1 MSDLTPRQTEI
12 LRLIQR
18 QINETGMP
26 PTRAE
31 IANELGFKSPNA
43 AEEHLRALARK
54 GVIALVPGAS
64 RGIKL
69 MDTMREQ
76 LGLPL
81 IGRVA
86 AGRPI
91 LAEENIESRLD
102 IDPSIFQ
109 PRPHYLLKVVG
120 MSMKDAGILVKN
132 VDGWNP
138 LLADC
143 LRITIGTPAENNA
156 VLEALSRYG

>member
-54 GVIALVPGAS
+54 GVI
-64 RGIKL
+64 
-69 MDTMREQ
+69 
-76 LGLPL
+76 
-81 IGRVA
+81 
-86 AGRPI
+86 
-91 LAEENIESRLD
+91 
-102 IDPSIFQ
+102 
-109 PRPHYLLKVVG
+109 
-120 MSMKDAGILVKN
+120 DAGVKIATAQIAAKN
-132 VDGWNP
+132 RPKPSTAARRPG
-138 LLADC
+138 
-143 LRITIGTPAENNA
+143 GQ
-156 VLEALSRYG
+156 